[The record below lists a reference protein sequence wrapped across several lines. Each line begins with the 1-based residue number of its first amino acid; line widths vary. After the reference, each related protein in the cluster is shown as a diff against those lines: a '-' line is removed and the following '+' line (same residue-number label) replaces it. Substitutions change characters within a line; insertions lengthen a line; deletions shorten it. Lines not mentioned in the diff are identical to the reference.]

1 MKKKKKRIHKDKN
14 GFEYLKESY
23 FVGGKMKFRKVYI
36 IEGVP
41 AEEFYQNNATDIDHF
56 KNGEYWLISTEK
68 DFFEDDVESGEQN
81 PDLPNDETEDIP
93 F

>member
-1 MKKKKKRIHKDKN
+1 
-14 GFEYLKESY
+14 
-23 FVGGKMKFRKVYI
+23 MKFRKVYI
-36 IEGVP
+36 IDGVP